1 MRIKKLAVIGASYL
15 QLPLVKKAKD
25 MGLEVH
31 CFAWAEGA
39 VCKDLAD
46 YFYPVSIVEKENI
59 LDICR
64 KVGIDGICTIASD
77 VAAPTVAYI
86 ANKMK
91 LVGNDYEAA
100 VRANNK
106 YQMREAFMQ
115 AGVPCPNFMMVTPE
129 TLYSS
134 EIIDGLREFQYPMIT
149 KPSDRSGSL
158 GVSKIIMPSQ
168 FYHAVE
174 LAMEKSF
181 SHQAMVEEFIEGRE
195 ISVEFISYNSV
206 HYPLQITDKVTTE
219 APHFVELEH
228 HQPST
233 LSSDMFTI
241 IYDITKNALNA
252 LGLTNGAS
260 HAEYK
265 ITKEGRIAIME
276 IGGRMGGDFIGSD
289 LVRLSTGYDF
299 VKGVIEVA
307 LGEFSEP
314 VKTLNMCSGVY
325 FLCKETEHLKETIEN
340 WKDNTSFVKGE
351 ITGTELREVTCSADR
366 SGYVIYQCKNKI
378 RI

>member
-1 MRIKKLAVIGASYL
+1 M
-15 QLPLVKKAKD
+15 
-25 MGLEVH
+25 
-31 CFAWAEGA
+31 A
-39 VCKDLAD
+39 VCAMPLIMANGIATGIE
-46 YFYPVSIVEKENI
+46 VSTNTLIAA
-59 LDICR
+59 L
-64 KVGIDGICTIASD
+64 IASD

-106 YQMREAFMQ
+106 YQMRKAFMQ

-168 FYHAVE
+168 FYPAVE

-241 IYDITKNALNA
+241 I
-252 LGLTNGAS
+252 
-260 HAEYK
+260 
-265 ITKEGRIAIME
+265 
-276 IGGRMGGDFIGSD
+276 
-289 LVRLSTGYDF
+289 
-299 VKGVIEVA
+299 
-307 LGEFSEP
+307 
-314 VKTLNMCSGVY
+314 
-325 FLCKETEHLKETIEN
+325 FLFLLCL
-340 WKDNTSFVKGE
+340 
-351 ITGTELREVTCSADR
+351 
-366 SGYVIYQCKNKI
+366 
-378 RI
+378 